1 MFSARYTFT
10 ALTSDGRVVIWGHLN
25 FDKIGENSSN
35 EKVDV
40 IYNVRSMSINGP
52 TVTATH
58 MDGDTIEWDNVSHV
72 NNNEI
77 HKKYLTRA
85 GTGTGTAGTAGTAGG
100 GAVDPSQDETSPV
113 QGCMDSGATNYDT
126 DATFDGSCTY
136 APVDCEMGSWSDPS
150 ICIANTGSCG
160 AGAGIKTQTRTITRE
175 ASNGGD
181 CAWASMTQT
190 QSCDLEAC
198 PFEPPLLGTTGTAGA
213 NEVDNM
219 VNIISRLQKSGESLT
234 GNLTYSAA
242 LIGSDSVEYCLSNEE
257 LGKKC
262 ARIGPGIIEL
272 DDLGVQINLTERDT
286 ENYQLNSPK
295 LSLTIEDR
303 EGNKNENKNNFEL
316 NFPKFGLQLSQQ
328 QEEL

>member
-1 MFSARYTFT
+1 
-10 ALTSDGRVVIWGHLN
+10 
-25 FDKIGENSSN
+25 
-35 EKVDV
+35 
-40 IYNVRSMSINGP
+40 
-52 TVTATH
+52 
-58 MDGDTIEWDNVSHV
+58 
-72 NNNEI
+72 
-77 HKKYLTRA
+77 
-85 GTGTGTAGTAGTAGG
+85 
-100 GAVDPSQDETSPV
+100 
-113 QGCMDSGATNYDT
+113 
-126 DATFDGSCTY
+126 
-136 APVDCEMGSWSDPS
+136 MGSWSDTS

-160 AGAGIKTQTRTITRE
+160 AGAGIKTQTKTITQE
-175 ASNGGD
+175 ASNEGD
-181 CAWASMTQT
+181 CAWASITQT